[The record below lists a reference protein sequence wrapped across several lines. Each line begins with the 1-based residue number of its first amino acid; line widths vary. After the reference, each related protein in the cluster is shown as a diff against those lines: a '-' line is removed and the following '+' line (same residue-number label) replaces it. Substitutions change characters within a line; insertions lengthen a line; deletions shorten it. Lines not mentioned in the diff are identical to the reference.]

1 MFHLFCCNSYYPVV
15 QFNLNKLKVKIIS
28 VDFKISNKV
37 IEILL
42 VHRLTHDI
50 CFIYDYAQ
58 LQFLGEIDSFFS

>member
-1 MFHLFCCNSYYPVV
+1 MVHLFFCNSYYPVV
-15 QFNLNKLKVKIIS
+15 QFNSNKLKLLQLCVISTKQKVKKFS

-50 CFIYDYAQ
+50 CFIYDYA
-58 LQFLGEIDSFFS
+58 